1 MANHKSAEK
10 RNRQNEVR
18 RERNRASRSRVKTA
32 IRRIDEALA
41 QNSTEQAEAA
51 LRNAIPVIAKAAG
64 KGTIHA
70 RTAARKVSRL
80 TLRVN
85 AAARAIGA

>member
-18 RERNRASRSRVKTA
+18 RERNRANRSRVKTA
-32 IRRIDEALA
+32 IRRIDEAMAL
-41 QNSTEQAEAA
+41 NSVEQAQTA
-51 LRNAIPVIAKAAG
+51 LQNAIPVIAKAAG

-70 RTAARKVSRL
+70 KTAARKVSRL

-85 AAARAIGA
+85 SFARTTGA

>member
-41 QNSTEQAEAA
+41 QNSAEQAETA

-64 KGTIHA
+64 KGTMHA

-85 AAARAIGA
+85 AAARATGA